1 MKFLFS
7 LSLKNIIRYKKRT
20 ILTFLILSFGIAFY
34 IWMDSFIDGLNEQSF
49 DNVINFET
57 SHFKIQS
64 EKYDEDKPFSEDNFM
79 NNYKEVVTALEG
91 TDFIESHTT
100 RIKFPAELD
109 NSIDSTPCLVIGIDQ
124 EQDKKVFILPEFI
137 EEGSLKPGCAMI
149 GKKLAASMD
158 VKVGDF
164 IYITFREAKGMFN
177 SIEMEVTGIVFSPD
191 PGTNNST
198 VFINLSEAKEFL
210 NTEGVTEIAIKTN
223 NRDKYKKY
231 KVALQKSI
239 PDYKIQSWIDMSQ
252 NFLAI
257 SKMKKKFSFIFVYF
271 IIIIALVGII
281 NTMLMSVLEKKRE
294 IGTMKALG
302 FTDGDILKMFIFEGA
317 IIGVL
322 GSIFGIILSIIL
334 NWYFVEHGIDM
345 TTMME
350 GFGTDNM
357 GYKIIGIAKSTWSI
371 KPMINSI
378 IICVIASVAASYYPA
393 KQATKLQPVECLR
406 TIQ

>member
-57 SHFKIQS
+57 SHFKIQNK
-64 EKYDEDKPFSEDNFM
+64 KYDEDKPFSEDNFM
-79 NNYKEVVTALEG
+79 NNFGEVIAALKKET
-91 TDFIESHTT
+91 FIESYTT

-109 NSIDSTPCLVIGIDQ
+109 NSIDSTPCQVIGIDQ
-124 EQDKKVFILPEFI
+124 AQDKKVFILPEFI

-149 GKKLAASMD
+149 GKKLAAGMN

-177 SIEMEVTGIVFSPD
+177 SIEMEISGIVFSPD

-198 VFINLSEAKEFL
+198 VFINLAEAKEFL
-210 NTEGVTEIAIKTN
+210 NTGGVTEVAIKTD

-239 PDYKIQSWIDMSQ
+239 TGYKIQSWIDMSQ
-252 NFLAI
+252 DFLAI
-257 SKMKKKFSFIFVYF
+257 SKMKKQFSSIFVFF

-302 FTDGDILKMFIFEGA
+302 FTDRDILKLFIFEGA
-317 IIGVL
+317 IIGIL

-345 TTMME
+345 TTLME
-350 GFGTDNM
+350 GMGTDNM